1 VTIPPTDHDGKRGQE
16 PFPGPQTPQNPAG
29 GSASQEKVPD
39 PFSRCAPLGGAGRDT
54 IVGLLDYVAL
64 LAVLG
69 GLIAYFGLATNHFL
83 SLTTFNM
90 IASQV
95 PDATIAAVGM
105 TFVLIVGGI
114 DLSVGS
120 VLALGGGVLATLML
134 NAGAPAAVAVV
145 ACLAVG
151 VLCGAVNGLVT
162 VAWRLPSFIVTLGM
176 LEIARGGAMMALDSR
191 TYYIGQAIEPI
202 AEARLLGLPLPFVI
216 AAAIVAAGQFVLSR
230 TVFGRQVVA
239 VGSRE
244 ETARLCGINVR
255 RTKVI
260 VFALCGLTA
269 SLAAVM
275 QVSRA
280 ASANPTAGGGF
291 ELEII
296 AAVVIGGTSLL
307 GGRGSVVRSFLGVLI
322 IAVLTGGLAQL
333 GVQDPTKHVITGC
346 VIVAAVILDY
356 YRQRLKRGGNG

>member
-1 VTIPPTDHDGKRGQE
+1 VTIPPPD
-16 PFPGPQTPQNPAG
+16 QNA
-29 GSASQEKVPD
+29 
-39 PFSRCAPLGGAGRDT
+39 APLRGVGRDT
-54 IVGLLDYVAL
+54 IAGLLDYVAL

-69 GLIAYFGLATNHFL
+69 GLIVFFGLATNYFL
-83 SLTTFNM
+83 SWKTFDM
-90 IASQV
+90 IAGQV

-120 VLALGGGVLATLML
+120 VLGLSGGVLGSLMI
-134 NAGAPAAVAVV
+134 NMGAPAAVAVP
-145 ACLAVG
+145 ACLLVG
-151 VLCGAVNGLVT
+151 LLCGAVNGLVT

-176 LEIARGGAMMALDSR
+176 LEIARGGTMIAVDSR
-191 TYYIGQAIEPI
+191 TIYIGQAIEPI

-216 AAAIVAAGQFVLSR
+216 AAATVAAGQFVLSR

-244 ETARLCGINVR
+244 ETARLCGVNVP
-255 RTKVI
+255 RTKVM
-260 VFALCGLTA
+260 VFALCGLLA
-269 SLAAVM
+269 ALAAVM

-280 ASANPTAGGGF
+280 ASASPNAGGGF

-322 IAVLTGGLAQL
+322 IAVLTGGLAQM
-333 GVQDPTKHVITGC
+333 GVQEPTKHVITGC

-356 YRQRLKRGGNG
+356 YRQRLRRAAG